1 MISKVLKA
9 IWVLFENICFAIG
22 LFILISALTTVLN
35 GGTISIKKD
44 EKPVY
49 CYSTDKTKCVD
60 FLSEENKHD

>member
-1 MISKVLKA
+1 MKVLKA
-9 IWVLFENICFAIG
+9 IWVVFESICFAIG
-22 LFILISALTTVLN
+22 LFILISALTAVLN

-60 FLSEENKHD
+60 FLSEEKKHD